1 MNTHDDVAVGA
12 RRRFLAGGVAA
23 AGASIAAV
31 SAVQAQ
37 TAAVTGKPAGRFAGK
52 VVLITGATSGI
63 GKATAE
69 AFAREGAKVA
79 FCGRREALGKQV
91 EAGIKAAGGEA
102 TYLRADVREPAQ
114 VKAFVDAAVA
124 KYGRI
129 DIAFN
134 NAGNDLPP
142 KPIADTTVEAYD
154 DLMNTHARG
163 VFVSMKH
170 ELPLMVKQGGG
181 QIVNMASI
189 GAHNAY
195 PGVAPYT
202 AAKAAIVHLTK
213 SAAVEY
219 GDKGVRVV
227 SVSPGW
233 VDTPMMD
240 RALKDWGIPDK
251 KTATA
256 ATPLKRAATPQE
268 IAETVMFLVSNQA
281 SYVSGTDLLIAAGWQ
296 G

>member
-1 MNTHDDVAVGA
+1 MTTVNESP

-23 AGASIAAV
+23 AGIALTA
-31 SAVQAQ
+31 AANAQ
-37 TAAVTGKPAGRFAGK
+37 TAARSPGRFANK
-52 VVLITGATSGI
+52 VVVITGATSGI
-63 GKATAE
+63 GMVTAQE
-69 AFAREGAKVA
+69 FAKEGAKVF

-91 EAGIKAAGGEA
+91 EAGIKAAGGDA
-102 TYLRADVREPAQ
+102 TYMRADVREPAQ
-114 VKAFVDAAVA
+114 VKAFIDGAAA

-154 DLMNTHARG
+154 DLFNTHARG
-163 VFVSMKH
+163 VFLSMKH

-181 QIVNMASI
+181 QIVNMSSI
-189 GAHNAY
+189 GGHNAY
-195 PGVAPYT
+195 PGVSAYT
-202 AAKAAIVHLTK
+202 AAKAAVLSLTK

-219 GDKGVRVV
+219 GDKGVRVL
-227 SVSPGW
+227 SISPGW
-233 VDTPMMD
+233 VDTPLMD

-251 KTATA
+251 KTATST
-256 ATPLKRAATPQE
+256 TPLKRAATPKE
-268 IAETVMFLVSNQA
+268 IANVVMFLVSNQA
-281 SYVSGTDLLIAAGWQ
+281 AYVSGADLLVAGGWQ